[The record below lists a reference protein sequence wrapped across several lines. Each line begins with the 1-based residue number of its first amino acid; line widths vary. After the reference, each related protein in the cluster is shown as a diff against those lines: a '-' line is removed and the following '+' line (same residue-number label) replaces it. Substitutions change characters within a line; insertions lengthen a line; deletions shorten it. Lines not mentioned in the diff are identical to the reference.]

1 MLFCFVTV
9 APQVTVAKPAV
20 HTGPGDDV
28 TVDCVVH
35 ASPEATVVWYHNDSV
50 IDRQERTNLNIRTE
64 GEKWILHI
72 TDLLPRDLGEYSCVA
87 GNTYGSDSGSNV
99 LTGRASGDPQQ
110 ICIFVIRGSTH
121 YWPTANTRHR
131 SNVGPT
137 LIRHWM
143 DVLSLLGY
151 YKAAPQRLHLLLW
164 PGYSNWSTES
174 RVDYMAGIPAKVC
187 RVR

>member
-99 LTGRASGDPQQ
+99 LTGIASEQ
-110 ICIFVIRGSTH
+110 CVCVIRGSTH
-121 YWPTANTRHR
+121 YCVIASTRHQ
-131 SNVGPT
+131 SNVVAMLGQRRRRWTNIDPT
-137 LIRHWM
+137 LDWCI
-143 DVLSLLGY
+143 VFAGLLQG
-151 YKAAPQRLHLLLW
+151 
-164 PGYSNWSTES
+164 STTKITTIT
-174 RVDYMAGIPAKVC
+174 MTWIPI
-187 RVR
+187 